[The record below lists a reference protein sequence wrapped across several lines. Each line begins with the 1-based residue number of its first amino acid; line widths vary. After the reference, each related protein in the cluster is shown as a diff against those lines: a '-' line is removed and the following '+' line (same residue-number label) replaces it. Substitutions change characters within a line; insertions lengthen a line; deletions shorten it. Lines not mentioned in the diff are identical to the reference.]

1 MSLSAARAL
10 SGLKSGGLL
19 TCVSSPDVPTGI
31 FAMSSTRISSD
42 STGVSTAAMMS
53 SYIVICTAARS
64 VWNSC
69 AVYLAHVLRI
79 ALLARSLRFLT

>member
-1 MSLSAARAL
+1 
-10 SGLKSGGLL
+10 
-19 TCVSSPDVPTGI
+19 
-31 FAMSSTRISSD
+31 
-42 STGVSTAAMMS
+42 MMS